1 MTTLRQ
7 AAEQALEALDALAYW
22 DGAIAKPAIDAL
34 RQALE
39 ADTKPCAC
47 CGDGN
52 SRLSVTRICDTCG
65 SEYAGQAEMDM
76 AKRIEAEQRYEP
88 VAIVERHG
96 IVADV
101 EWLPAS
107 WALRNGDKLYTRQQP
122 AQQPLTEF
130 QIHECWHPSKY
141 QFTRNIEAAHGITG
155 ETK

>member
-39 ADTKPCAC
+39 A
-47 CGDGN
+47 
-52 SRLSVTRICDTCG
+52 
-65 SEYAGQAEMDM
+65 
-76 AKRIEAEQRYEP
+76 EQRYEP

-107 WALRNGDKLYTRQQP
+107 CALRNGDKLYTHPQP
-122 AQQPLTEF
+122 AQQPLPEK
-130 QIHECWHPSKY
+130 QIDTIWQHACREHFSGLQREIY
-141 QFTRNIEAAHGITG
+141 LARLIERAHGIG
-155 ETK
+155 GAA